1 MKRFSI
7 LFSLLIMLACSK
19 NDRVQTCNFLAN
31 NAVVDASVNLNL
43 PQYSQLQFTG
53 NSVYI
58 ANEGI
63 AGVYLSN
70 VGNDSFRAF
79 DAADPAHPAYSCSK
93 LINTNGIGTCGC
105 TDANQ
110 YSLLTGQAVNG
121 AVRCLL
127 KEYRVES
134 GGNNTLLIS
143 N

>member
-1 MKRFSI
+1 MNRFFI
-7 LFSLLIMLACSK
+7 LISLVFIFACSK

-31 NAVVDASVNLNL
+31 NAIVDASVNLNL

-70 VGNDSFRAF
+70 VGNNSFRAF
-79 DAADPAHPAYSCSK
+79 EAADPAHAPTPCSM
-93 LINTNGIGTCGC
+93 LTNEGGIGTCGC
-105 TDANQ
+105 SDANQ
-110 YSLLTGQAVNG
+110 FSLLTGQGVNTDTP
-121 AVRCLL
+121 CLL
-127 KEYRVES
+127 KEYLVES
-134 GGNNTLLIS
+134 AGNNTLYIS